1 MKLWDDIKDL
11 IETTSESKKG
21 KYKKDFMKIKFHS
34 DDSLP
39 LNQKLKLHM
48 LTVVVRSVFEEVVKY
63 HPQSFLDE
71 CLYEVQILQYDWI
84 VISEG
89 IDINKTNASKEYNI
103 CRHWYYLDKH
113 FKNEPYL
120 RNVCHDLMQKAINFN
135 DFTIVSVR
143 RSDYRIYF
151 WYNSKSDAIDIKK
164 NLKQIIRIFYYI

>member
-34 DDSLP
+34 DGSLP

-71 CLYEVQILQYDWI
+71 CLYEV
-84 VISEG
+84 
-89 IDINKTNASKEYNI
+89 
-103 CRHWYYLDKH
+103 
-113 FKNEPYL
+113 
-120 RNVCHDLMQKAINFN
+120 
-135 DFTIVSVR
+135 
-143 RSDYRIYF
+143 
-151 WYNSKSDAIDIKK
+151 
-164 NLKQIIRIFYYI
+164 